1 MEAAEAEDLAMRMAD
16 DQLLLYAYMHELRQV
31 EADEDLSGEEK
42 NARKQELMEKIEE
55 LAGKLGIE

>member
-1 MEAAEAEDLAMRMAD
+1 MGEDLPWLKQVCQRN
-16 DQLLLYAYMHELRQV
+16 LKLRGIEVQV

>member
-1 MEAAEAEDLAMRMAD
+1 MAD